1 MIPIKFTYKSIED
14 KCASIC
20 KKINKSKYKVDYI
33 VGVSV
38 GGLFP
43 AIHFARLLNTKNL
56 VSISV
61 CSYDG
66 KTRKE
71 IKVVNLP
78 DKKLFKDKN
87 VLIVDDILDSGATIK
102 YITKLFKEEYFAKE
116 VKCATIFVNK
126 KNCMFYPDYYQ
137 EEVGKWVA
145 FPWDRFEK

>member
-1 MIPIKFTYKSIED
+1 MKPIPFTYKAIED
-14 KCASIC
+14 RCVSIC
-20 KKINKSKYKVDYI
+20 KQITKSKYKVDYI

-43 AIHFARLLNTKNL
+43 AIHFARLLDTKNL

-61 CSYDG
+61 CSYDR

-78 DKKLFKDKN
+78 DKKLFKNKN

-102 YITKLFKEEYFAKE
+102 FLLKLFKEEYFAKA
-116 VKCATIFVNK
+116 VRCATIFVNE
-126 KNCMFYPDYYQ
+126 KNGLFYPDYYDQ
-137 EEVGKWVA
+137 KVATWVA